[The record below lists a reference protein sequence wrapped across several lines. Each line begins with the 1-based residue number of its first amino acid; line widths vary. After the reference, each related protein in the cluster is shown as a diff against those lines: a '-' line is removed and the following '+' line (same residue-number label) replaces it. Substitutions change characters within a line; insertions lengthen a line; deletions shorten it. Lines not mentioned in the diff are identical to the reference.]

1 MPRQEEVEVAWKA
14 RLDLVVVEEGQE
26 EQQLDLAGV
35 EEGDQAQKEQ
45 LMRGEVLAEEAEA
58 GEEERSF
65 GLVVVEGVRI
75 VVHHWELSVA
85 AEAVLLG

>member
-45 LMRGEVLAEEAEA
+45 LMRGEVLAEE
-58 GEEERSF
+58 EERSF

-75 VVHHWELSVA
+75 VVHH
-85 AEAVLLG
+85 